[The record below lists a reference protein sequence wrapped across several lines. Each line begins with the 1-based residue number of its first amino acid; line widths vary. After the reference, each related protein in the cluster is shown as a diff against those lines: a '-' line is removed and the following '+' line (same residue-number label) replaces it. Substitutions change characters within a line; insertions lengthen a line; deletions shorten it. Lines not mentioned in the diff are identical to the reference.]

1 MDVLRTNGPKKTLF
15 PLKDFEVKIWL
26 QPTSSCFSSHI
37 SLYSPT
43 LISNNWVF
51 SMSPESR
58 LHWKSTAP
66 HSNVLSA
73 LLYLSMS
80 CPPSELAHVSPLPWS
95 FFWWSFIQLQNVVSN
110 RGKKI
115 KEAEGQNSPNLS
127 LQSFPLKPFP
137 KVPALG
143 FLSKPTVIFS
153 HQEIV
158 CRPLNTAFAH
168 RNVAHP
174 SRWTSE
180 SLLTGALPDHS
191 SGKRLWSI
199 SSPKSHLLIDYC

>member
-110 RGKKI
+110 RGKKN
-115 KEAEGQNSPNLS
+115 KRSGRSKFSQSLTSVFSPKALSKSPSSRLS
-127 LQSFPLKPFP
+127 LQTNRYILSPRNCVQALKHSFC
-137 KVPALG
+137 
-143 FLSKPTVIFS
+143 S
-153 HQEIV
+153 
-158 CRPLNTAFAH
+158 
-168 RNVAHP
+168 
-174 SRWTSE
+174 
-180 SLLTGALPDHS
+180 
-191 SGKRLWSI
+191 
-199 SSPKSHLLIDYC
+199 